1 MCVHLF
7 LPKIHVFLAFSTR
20 PTFHFQKHQLPTT
33 YGMVH
38 WRRATV
44 DGRRS
49 TAHHATPLPRHN
61 STGESKTNFEWYRLL
76 SVGCQ
81 AGPSTPCIPLI
92 VGSRCRDN
100 SRQAAECSGLAPFHV
115 HRLGELSVES
125 ERRKGKSKM
134 MLITHN

>member
-1 MCVHLF
+1 MVHLE
-7 LPKIHVFLAFSTR
+7 A
-20 PTFHFQKHQLPTT
+20 
-33 YGMVH
+33 G
-38 WRRATV
+38 
-44 DGRRS
+44 DGDGGR
-49 TAHHATPLPRHN
+49 HIYHAAPLPRHN
-61 STGESKTNFEWYRLL
+61 STGESKTNFEWDRWL

-115 HRLGELSVES
+115 HRLGELI

-134 MLITHN
+134 MLITHNSRKIHVMFCVCRRQGLIHVFVHDYVY